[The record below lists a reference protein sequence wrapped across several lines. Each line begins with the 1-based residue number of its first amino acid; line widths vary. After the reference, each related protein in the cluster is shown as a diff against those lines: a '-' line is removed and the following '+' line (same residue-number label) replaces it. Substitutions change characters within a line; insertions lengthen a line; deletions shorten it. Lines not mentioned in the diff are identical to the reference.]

1 MYNFPLWRVP
11 LIPFASVHVKGV
23 SALLH
28 IPKRS
33 LEKLV
38 GRSGRAPLPNSR
50 SLFFNGG
57 EGLGAQ
63 VGEWEVELFV
73 LQLGVG
79 GP

>member
-1 MYNFPLWRVP
+1 MYNFTLWRVP

-57 EGLGAQ
+57 KGLGAE

-73 LQLGVG
+73 L
-79 GP
+79 